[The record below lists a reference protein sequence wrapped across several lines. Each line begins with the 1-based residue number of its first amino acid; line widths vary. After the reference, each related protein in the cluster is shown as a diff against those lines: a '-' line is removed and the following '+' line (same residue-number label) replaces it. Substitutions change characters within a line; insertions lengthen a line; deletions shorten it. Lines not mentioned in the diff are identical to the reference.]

1 VSIIELTLG
10 VEEFVLFAR
19 CNYKLVF
26 NQIGQTKDVCNMGWV
41 KVNRAIAGDV
51 GLGVQ
56 RCNAGISLHSNL
68 SVSGA
73 NVCDKCR
80 VAKGAINAGTGVQK
94 HNVAKTINLSRASL
108 ERSWVVAEDRLLCM
122 AVHSGEG
129 GQVSLHIKKLEALP
143 ISCTLV
149 VTGGSPTPA
158 ICRWG
163 TGSSSCGPSSRGGLF
178 IVAGNCGIGL
188 LTGTNRTFYILVPI
202 ILGNHILL
210 GTVLGDVARL
220 ATSMA
225 DSSRNSIRWGLI
237 RIALGSTGS
246 LSKTCLLRRHRV
258 VRVGSISIV
267 VIIIAAL
274 PILLLGFKV
283 IGVMSVLVQSI
294 NGHHKGLGVLV
305 IVQ

>member
-1 VSIIELTLG
+1 
-10 VEEFVLFAR
+10 
-19 CNYKLVF
+19 
-26 NQIGQTKDVCNMGWV
+26 MGRV

-56 RCNAGISLHSNL
+56 RCNAGISLHSDL

-80 VAKGAINAGTGVQK
+80 VAKSAINTGTGVQK
-94 HNVAKTINLSRASL
+94 YNIAKTINLSRGSL

-149 VTGGSPTPA
+149 VTGASPTPA

-178 IVAGNCGIGL
+178 IIGGNCGIGL
-188 LTGTNRTFYILVPI
+188 LIGADRTFDIPI
-202 ILGNHILL
+202 ILGNRVLL
-210 GTVLGDVARL
+210 GTVLGDVARF
-220 ATSMA
+220 ATAMA
-225 DSSRNSIRWGLI
+225 DSSCNSVRWRLI
-237 RIALGSTGS
+237 RIALGSAGS
-246 LSKTCLLRRHRV
+246 LSETCLLRRHGV
-258 VRVGSISIV
+258 VRAGSISII
-267 VIIIAAL
+267 IIIAAL
-274 PILLLGFKV
+274 PIFLLGVKV
-283 IGVMSVLVQSI
+283 LGVIAVLVQSI
-294 NGHHKGLGVLV
+294 NGRRKGLGVLV